1 MGESPGWGGKWAP
14 FRWAQEKGATGWVH
28 VWGWRG
34 RFGRE
39 GSPEE
44 GDGPGWRKGVK
55 DGRRPN
61 FRAGARWQGWRRGP
75 VGADG
80 APRGPETGCP
90 GGGGEKEASGAAEG
104 GWGRGA
110 CAGPLPVLG
119 VYHPRWLCSGWEEA
133 ARGVGRWTS
142 GWVWGRARGPV
153 SAG

>member
-1 MGESPGWGGKWAP
+1 MGEKEARMRGMGRAGG
-14 FRWAQEKGATGWVH
+14 
-28 VWGWRG
+28 RG
-34 RFGRE
+34 L
-39 GSPEE
+39 
-44 GDGPGWRKGVK
+44 K

-61 FRAGARWQGWRRGP
+61 FRAGARWQGWRRGQWERME
-75 VGADG
+75 A
-80 APRGPETGCP
+80 P
-90 GGGGEKEASGAAEG
+90 GGQELAAGSGRKGPLELRR

-142 GWVWGRARGPV
+142 EWMWGRARGSV